1 MSVLERIRLL
11 WCVAAILSPAAWATE
26 TVNVTN
32 VQTVTAGMKTGVILK
47 IRGSGAKCTYLGN
60 LAKRYPEKADSP
72 WVLRADRR
80 NCRKTEKGDLVMTD
94 VMGIV
99 LLESL
104 PVPAGTALTLY
115 ERPGR

>member
-1 MSVLERIRLL
+1 MSVLGRIRLL
-11 WCVAAILSPAAWATE
+11 GCVAAILSPPAWATE
-26 TVNVTN
+26 TVNVIN
-32 VQTVTAGMKTGVILK
+32 VQPVTAGMKTGVILK
-47 IRGSGAKCTYLGN
+47 IPGSGAECTYLGN
-60 LAKRYPEKADSP
+60 LTKRYPDKADSP
-72 WVLRADRR
+72 WILRADRR

>member
-11 WCVAAILSPAAWATE
+11 GCIAAIFSPPAWATE
-26 TVNVTN
+26 TVNVIN
-32 VQTVTAGMKTGVILK
+32 VQPVTAGMKTGVVLK

-60 LAKRYPEKADSP
+60 LAKRYPDKADSP
-72 WVLRADRR
+72 WILRADRR
-80 NCRKTEKGDLVMTD
+80 SCQKSEKGDLVMTD

-104 PVPAGTALTLY
+104 PIPAGTALTLY
-115 ERPGR
+115 ERPSR